1 MDSGNCAILNSA
13 CSSTVCRKKWLNNY
27 IDSLDQS
34 DKRNIQQTGSRRMFL
49 FGGGNKLRSDGEFCL
64 PAEIAGK
71 EVRIKTDV
79 VQSDIPLLLSRKSMK
94 TAGVK
99 MDLENEP
106 ATIFG
111 KEVTLNLTASGHYSV
126 SINRSRKELI
136 TKVLNTGKEA
146 TINKCNPQQEKQKI
160 ALNDKVLCNMNL
172 EDNHEKIDRQGQL
185 SKGGGGDFDCE
196 IDKQLKNEK
205 YTISVC
211 VKQNCE
217 AGGKDLN
224 CQGGKKLWLDPC
236 MRIFEDVVFNTN
248 PV

>member
-1 MDSGNCAILNSA
+1 MSKINNSMEDEHMVLFTRNNLGDWQQDMDLGNCAILDSA
-13 CSSTVCRKKWLNNY
+13 CSSTVCGKKWLNNY

-111 KEVTLNLTASGHYSV
+111 KEVTLNLTASDHYSV
-126 SINRSRKELI
+126 PINRSRKELI

-185 SKGGGGDFDCE
+185 SKGGGRF
-196 IDKQLKNEK
+196 
-205 YTISVC
+205 
-211 VKQNCE
+211 
-217 AGGKDLN
+217 
-224 CQGGKKLWLDPC
+224 
-236 MRIFEDVVFNTN
+236 
-248 PV
+248 